1 MKVTIVLISLLIP
14 FTFLFAQEK
23 EKGIQIGN
31 IVEMSGN
38 WFIAYRNGVEQI
50 HADENTPEETI
61 EENQF
66 LLKRSY
72 FTLKKDLNEVFSVRY
87 TMDLTLDTEGDD
99 AGNIETR
106 LKYLYLKVKPKI
118 ESELFT
124 GTFLEVGMVHTPWL
138 DYEQKINTYRVQ
150 DNMFIERN
158 KIINSADFGFMI
170 GGNIGPKMDTDFLK
184 KTNTAMPGKYLSYS
198 FGLYNGGGYSGAE
211 KNKNKLV
218 EGRISVR
225 PFANSLPQIQVSSS
239 FIYGKA
245 NAENNPD
252 LKQIHGFVTYS
263 GEQLT
268 FIAQAHSGVG
278 DFRAKYIDEADPT
291 VSLKNQGM
299 SYFGEYKFG
308 KSPWALWGRYD
319 SFEVDKKQFADIQ
332 RYIGGITYK
341 MNDYLRLIADYEY
354 NISKEEDNHIYEVN
368 FEISF

>member
-1 MKVTIVLISLLIP
+1 MKVKLLLISLFIP
-14 FTFLFAQEK
+14 FAFLFSQEDK
-23 EKGIQIGN
+23 PIKIGN
-31 IVEMSGN
+31 ILEMSGN

-50 HADENTPEETI
+50 HADENIPEETNI
-61 EENQF
+61 ENQF

-72 FTLKKDLNEVFSVRY
+72 FTLKKDLNEVLSVRY
-87 TMDLTLDTEGDD
+87 TMDLTLDTEGED
-99 AGNIETR
+99 AGNVETR

-118 ESELFT
+118 ESKLFT

-170 GGNIGPKMDTDFLK
+170 GGNIGPKMDAEFLK
-184 KTNTAMPGKYLSYS
+184 KTNKAMPGKYLSYA
-198 FGLYNGGGYSGAE
+198 FGIYNGGGYSGAE
-211 KNKNKLV
+211 KNKNKLA

-225 PFANSLPQIQVSSS
+225 PLANTLPQIQLSSS
-239 FIYGKA
+239 FLYGKA
-245 NAENNPD
+245 NSESNPD

-268 FIAQAHSGVG
+268 LIAQAHSGVG
-278 DFRAKYIDEADPT
+278 DFRAKYTEVENPS
-291 VSLKNQGM
+291 VSLKNKGM

-319 SFEVDKKQFADIQ
+319 SFEVDDKQFADIQ
-332 RYIGGITYK
+332 RYIGGITFK
-341 MNDYLRLIADYEY
+341 VNNYLRLIADYEC
-354 NISKEEDNHIYEVN
+354 NISKEVANHIYEVN